1 MLNEQSRLEKEKLEA
16 IQHEEDDKVAKEQA
30 ALAEKASSSSSL
42 LEDGEPKFDE
52 YIKAEQLFKGT
63 DAKLKSAMV
72 QSEHTAAVSQH
83 DGMTPTSV
91 VKSEHDSF
99 ANSEFTV

>member
-1 MLNEQSRLEKEKLEA
+1 MQNEQSRLEKEKLEA

-52 YIKAEQLFKGT
+52 YIKAE
-63 DAKLKSAMV
+63 
-72 QSEHTAAVSQH
+72 
-83 DGMTPTSV
+83 
-91 VKSEHDSF
+91 
-99 ANSEFTV
+99 